1 MEVGSS
7 LPLSRFNGLWSHK
20 SWKIGG
26 SEGRPFVAKGKAE
39 RDAGKEL

>member
-26 SEGRPFVAKGKAE
+26 SEGRPFVAKGKEE